1 MTTIATL
8 GPANTFSE
16 LAARKYGEYHFFID
30 VEGHSEEHHIME
42 ALSEIEKE
50 NTIRVLGSYAIA
62 RPVFEMPTDAED
74 DGGVLIR

>member
-1 MTTIATL
+1 MSRPTKEML
-8 GPANTFSE
+8 G
-16 LAARKYGEYHFFID
+16 RYHFFID

-42 ALSEIEKE
+42 ALSEIGKE

-62 RPVFEMPTDAED
+62 RPVFEMLADAED